1 MNLNIFHNLKK
12 LIDVPG
18 VAGFEEQRRK
28 IIVNLFSKYCDS
40 VSIDVMGNVIGT
52 LGDGERSV
60 MISGHYDQ
68 LGFMIK
74 NVDEKGYGNI
84 INIGG
89 WDQRAAYGSR
99 VKVWVGDS
107 PDDYVIGVISTVPP
121 HVSSPSERDKV
132 PPIDKMILDFGANS
146 KKDAEEMGVLPGC
159 VCTPNTSLEY
169 LGKKGSDLVVGP
181 SNDDI
186 SAIIS
191 LIVALEELKKDPPK
205 NLKIHFVA
213 TVQEEVGSR
222 GATISGYNL
231 NPWVTIN
238 SDTTSVLAP
247 GVAAS
252 KVGSLKLGHGPIIC
266 LGPAFN
272 KKLWKLMMKVAD
284 ENGIPYQRRGV
295 PGRSG
300 NDSWV
305 LQVARGG
312 AICGLLSMPN
322 RYMHTANE
330 VVSITDIQ
338 NTGKLFAATVN
349 ALQNFDLPHTVQVF
363 KK

>member
-1 MNLNIFHNLKK
+1 MNVNVFQVLKE
-12 LIDVPG
+12 LIDAPG
-18 VAGFEEQRRK
+18 VTGFEEQRREK
-28 IIVNLFSKYCDS
+28 IIEHFSGYCDTVS
-40 VSIDVMGNVIGT
+40 VDVMGNVIGT
-52 LGDGERSV
+52 LGEGERSV

-74 NVDEKGYGNI
+74 NVDDKGYANI
-84 INIGG
+84 INVGG

-99 VKVWVGDS
+99 VKVWVGDGH
-107 PDDYVIGVISTVPP
+107 DDYVIGVISTIPP
-121 HVSSPSERDKV
+121 HVSIPSERDKV
-132 PPIDKMILDFGANS
+132 PPVAKMTLDFGASS
-146 KKDAEEMGVLPGC
+146 KKEAEEMGVLPGC
-159 VCTPNTSLEY
+159 VCTPDASLKY
-169 LGKKGSDLVVGP
+169 LGKKGSDRVVGP

-186 SAIIS
+186 SAIVS
-191 LIVALEELKKDPPK
+191 LLVALEELKKDPPK
-205 NLKIHFVA
+205 ELKIHVVA

-231 NPWVTIN
+231 NPWVTMN

-252 KVGSLKLGHGPIIC
+252 KVGTLKLGEGPIVC

-272 KKLWKLMMKVAD
+272 KTLWELMMKVA
-284 ENGIPYQRRGV
+284 EKNGIPYQRRGV

-300 NDSWV
+300 NDSWA
-305 LQVARGG
+305 LQIARGG

-322 RYMHTANE
+322 RYMHSANE
-330 VVSITDIQ
+330 VVSLTDIE
-338 NTGKLFAATVN
+338 NTGKLFAATAK
-349 ALQNFDLPHTVQVF
+349 ALENYDLPHTIQVF

>member
-1 MNLNIFHNLKK
+1 MDLNTFRVLKE
-12 LIDVPG
+12 LIEVPG
-18 VAGFEEQRRK
+18 VTGFEEQRRNK
-28 IIVNLFSKYCDS
+28 IIEYFSRYCDS

-52 LGDGERSV
+52 LGESARSV

-68 LGFMIK
+68 LGFMVK
-74 NVDEKGYGNI
+74 NVDEKGYANI

-89 WDQRAAYGSR
+89 WDQRAAYGLR
-99 VKVWVGDS
+99 VKIWVGETL
-107 PDDYVIGVISTVPP
+107 DDYVIGVISTIPP

-132 PPIDKMILDFGANS
+132 PPINRMTLDFGASS
-146 KKDAEEMGVLPGC
+146 KKEAEKMGVLAGC
-159 VCTPNTSLEY
+159 VCTPATNLEY
-169 LGKKGSDLVVGP
+169 LGKKGSDLVIGP

-186 SAIIS
+186 SAIVS
-191 LIVALEELKKDPPK
+191 LLITLEELKKDPPPG
-205 NLKIHFVA
+205 LKIHIVA

-222 GATISGYNL
+222 GATISGFNL
-231 NPWVTIN
+231 NPWVTMN

-252 KVGSLKLGHGPIIC
+252 SVGSLHLGHGPIVC

-272 KKLWKLMMKVAD
+272 KTLWELMMKVA
-284 ENGIPYQRRGV
+284 EEKRIPYQRRGV

-300 NDSWV
+300 NDSWA

-312 AICGLLSMPN
+312 AICGLLSMPS

-330 VVSITDIQ
+330 VVSLTDIE
-338 NTGKLFAATVN
+338 NTGKLFAATTK
-349 ALQNFDLPHTVQVF
+349 ALEDYDLPHTIEVF